1 MSTIARSLAAAAAAS
16 TLLLAGCSASAAE
29 EAPLGSEGNPVRI
42 GTTDPADYWDTFAD
56 LAAEEGIS
64 VEIELLAEYTEPN
77 PALSEGDLDINQFQH
92 IQYLADYNVASG
104 DDLQPIGSTAIYP
117 LGLYSQ
123 QYDSVEDIPDG
134 ETIVIPNDVVNQAR
148 ALLVLQS
155 VGLVELEDG
164 GSTASSI
171 EDIVEDESRVEV
183 TAVDA
188 SITAGSLPD
197 VAGAVINN
205 NFLGSAG
212 ISSQDAIAADDPS
225 DPSALPYVNVFVTRA
240 EDADD
245 EVLNRLVDLYQG
257 NQELLDEVQEFAG
270 GTAVFTVIPKDELQA
285 SLADVQEQIESQQ

>member
-1 MSTIARSLAAAAAAS
+1 M
-16 TLLLAGCSASAAE
+16 
-29 EAPLGSEGNPVRI
+29 
-42 GTTDPADYWDTFAD
+42 
-56 LAAEEGIS
+56 
-64 VEIELLAEYTEPN
+64 
-77 PALSEGDLDINQFQH
+77 
-92 IQYLADYNVASG
+92 
-104 DDLQPIGSTAIYP
+104 
-117 LGLYSQ
+117 
-123 QYDSVEDIPDG
+123 
-134 ETIVIPNDVVNQAR
+134 
-148 ALLVLQS
+148 
-155 VGLVELEDG
+155 
-164 GSTASSI
+164 
-171 EDIVEDESRVEV
+171 

-270 GTAVFTVIPKDELQA
+270 NTAVFTVIPADELQA
-285 SLADVQEQIESQQ
+285 SLAEVQEQIESQQ